1 MNVQELEDYYR
12 KASNEEL
19 AEVLLKAA
27 DFRPDAVKAAAAEW
41 ALRGLPPW
49 ETVVEQMLIKQRYDE
64 YDQRVRRRES
74 QERRWRWLEPL
85 NPWRAG
91 IDARE
96 IQLRWMSF
104 SFVLLLLISFV
115 AAPPWELLRVDGLQ
129 DSWLIVAV
137 VVPLVI
143 KIAAAFFFSRR
154 QKIGWFLLVLSMS
167 LVMVSALIGLFYKL
181 RSDTAFFMMPGA
193 STGDIAIQ
201 LIISFGFLYAA
212 FIPYVLEA
220 FGLPRKRAL
229 HWMILAF
236 ALAAPLAFL

>member
-19 AEVLLKAA
+19 AEVLLKSA

-49 ETVVEQMLIKQRYDE
+49 ETVVEQMLIKQRYDH
-64 YDQRVRRRES
+64 YDQRIRRRER
-74 QERRWRWLEPL
+74 QERRWHWLEPV
-85 NPWRAG
+85 NPWQPG

-104 SFVLLLLISFV
+104 SYVLLLLISLV
-115 AAPPWELLRVDGLQ
+115 VTPTWRLLRVFGLH
-129 DSWLIVAV
+129 DSWLIVTV
-137 VVPLVI
+137 VVPLLI
-143 KIAAAFFFSRR
+143 NITAAFFFSRR

-167 LVMVSALIGLFYKL
+167 QIMVSALIGLFFKL
-181 RSDTAFFMMPGA
+181 RSDTAFFILPGP

-201 LIISFGFLYAA
+201 LIMSFGFLYAA
-212 FIPYVLEA
+212 FIPYVLSA
-220 FGLPRKRAL
+220 FGLPRNRAL
-229 HWMILAF
+229 RWLILAF
-236 ALAAPLAFL
+236 ALGAPLAFL